1 MVSKSSS
8 FKNIVHQNYRLKIRQ
23 KKTLPQKWTTLF
35 RCYLMQCLRFYSP
48 FGPCYQL
55 ISFLEKQGRF
65 FLWESQQQVVSR
77 NSDFFNSEIIL
88 KSSTRQLTPAPNSTS
103 FSYFNYAPIY
113 DMRNMSETYL
123 RYYRQTNHYN
133 GTPGDEVLQRVVENP
148 NT

>member
-1 MVSKSSS
+1 MVSVIKSQ
-8 FKNIVHQNYRLKIRQ
+8 KYCPPKLQTQNLL
-23 KKTLPQKWTTLF
+23 KKTLPQKWTSLF
-35 RCYLMQCLRFYSP
+35 RCYLMQYSRFDSP
-48 FGPCYQL
+48 FGPVV
-55 ISFLEKQGRF
+55 INWFRF
-65 FLWESQQQVVSR
+65 WKNRVDFFSWESQQQVVSR